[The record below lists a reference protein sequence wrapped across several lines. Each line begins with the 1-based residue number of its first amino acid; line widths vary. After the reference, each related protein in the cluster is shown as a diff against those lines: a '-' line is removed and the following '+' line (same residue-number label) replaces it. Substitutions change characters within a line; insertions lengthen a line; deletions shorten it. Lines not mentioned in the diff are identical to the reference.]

1 MDREPEPEARRG
13 PTLTELPSDPATR
26 LERDALMAILQFP
39 QLVGRTL
46 LDRASRSGF
55 ANRALAAV
63 RDAIGAN
70 ADVAETPQWLETVTA
85 AVPSPLAQLVQQLA
99 IAPLPQQP
107 KEEALGIYVR
117 DVASRLVDR
126 DLQRRKSELLGQ
138 LQRTRATEDPE
149 RYRGI
154 QRDLVTL
161 EAERRSLREG

>member
-1 MDREPEPEARRG
+1 
-13 PTLTELPSDPATR
+13 
-26 LERDALMAILQFP
+26 MAILQFP
-39 QLVGRTL
+39 QLVGRPL
-46 LDRASRSGF
+46 LDRAARSGF

-70 ADVAETPQWLETVTA
+70 ADGAESSQWLEVVTA
-85 AVPSPLAQLVQQLA
+85 AVPQPLAQLVQQLA

-107 KEEALGIYVR
+107 GEEALGIYVR
-117 DVASRLVDR
+117 DVTSRLVDR
-126 DLQRRKSELLGQ
+126 DLQRKKTELLGQ
-138 LQRTRATEDPE
+138 LQRTRPAEEPE